1 MCLWLNIILEIT
13 TFPRRAIPP
22 QLMVFLYADRNDEIA
37 AALLLALTVSEH
49 SPIHSHTLN

>member
-1 MCLWLNIILEIT
+1 
-13 TFPRRAIPP
+13 
-22 QLMVFLYADRNDEIA
+22 MVFLYADRNDEIA